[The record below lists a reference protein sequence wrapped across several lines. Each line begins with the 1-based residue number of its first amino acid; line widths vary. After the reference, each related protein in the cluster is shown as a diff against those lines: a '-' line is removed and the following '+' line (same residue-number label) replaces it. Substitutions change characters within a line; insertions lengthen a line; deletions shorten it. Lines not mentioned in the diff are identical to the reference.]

1 MVINEER
8 RTIMNIFY
16 LHKDPMICAELHC
29 DKHVC
34 KMIIEYAQLLS
45 TAHRLLDNN
54 HNVYKIAHVNHPC
67 TKWVRENKSNYKW
80 LSMMWYFLCKE
91 YTYRYGKTHLTEK
104 KLIKELLSSPKN
116 ISDGQLTKPP
126 QCMPDDVKT
135 NCTISA
141 YKNYYKKYK
150 SYFAK
155 WTNRLIP
162 DFMGENNEK

>member
-1 MVINEER
+1 METE
-8 RTIMNIFY
+8 
-16 LHKDPMICAELHC
+16 
-29 DKHVC
+29 
-34 KMIIEYAQLLS
+34 
-45 TAHRLLDNN
+45 
-54 HNVYKIAHVNHPC
+54 
-67 TKWVRENKSNYKW
+67 
-80 LSMMWYFLCKE
+80 YFLCKE